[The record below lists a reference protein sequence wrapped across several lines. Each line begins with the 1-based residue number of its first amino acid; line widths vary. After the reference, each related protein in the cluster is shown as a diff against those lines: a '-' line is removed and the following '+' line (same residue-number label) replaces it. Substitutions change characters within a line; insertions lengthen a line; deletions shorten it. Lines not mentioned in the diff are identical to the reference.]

1 MTSRPRLRAGS
12 STLSAIFSLGGELR
26 GYVRYDRERP
36 ADASMNPAL
45 ELFGDGYLA
54 ITFDQPASNERYQGI
69 VPLEGKNLA
78 DAAELSW
85 LSPSR
90 S

>member
-1 MTSRPRLRAGS
+1 MTSRPRTQGGIIDLLVCGVGRRARLRP
-12 STLSAIFSLGGELR
+12 LR
-26 GYVRYDRERP
+26 PRTTT
-36 ADASMNPAL
+36 DASMNPAL
-45 ELFGDGYLA
+45 EELFGDGYLA

-78 DAAELSW
+78 DAAQAIS